1 MGSVVTSSA
10 YMRVSSGCKE
20 YQMIEAVERIVNVLN
35 QVVAEFERRGHVQGC
50 LPACAMVARFIPDA
64 KVINGFAVC
73 DFGAFAHSWVRID
86 DTHFDVAKE
95 INLRL
100 LPAVL
105 PYTLMESCDGS
116 HRFDRETQDEIR
128 ISDEHNRLV
137 KLYEKHPAKFWKQ
150 ALKWQRMWKPG
161 C

>member
-1 MGSVVTSSA
+1 MLTPLFCSLPRQLISYGPEAVMGSVVTSSA

-100 LPAVL
+100 LPA
-105 PYTLMESCDGS
+105 EG
-116 HRFDRETQDEIR
+116 TQKVNQGTQKVNQGTQKVNQGGRDFSAEAG
-128 ISDEHNRLV
+128 ISV
-137 KLYEKHPAKFWKQ
+137 
-150 ALKWQRMWKPG
+150 
-161 C
+161 